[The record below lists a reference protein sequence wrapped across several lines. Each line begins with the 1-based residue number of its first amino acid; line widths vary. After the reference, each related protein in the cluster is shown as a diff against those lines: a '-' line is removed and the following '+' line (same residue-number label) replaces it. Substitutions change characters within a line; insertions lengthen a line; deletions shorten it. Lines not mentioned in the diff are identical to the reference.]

1 MASLLVLSTVASAS
15 IGNMN
20 FFENAT
26 ASEKYSNKY
35 ENSNGYAN
43 YESYGANYYQQPNYY
58 YTQDRQYED
67 KQNSYLMIIIIMIN
81 IINIQQKKTIMSVEQ
96 VPLKDFSSVL

>member
-1 MASLLVLSTVASAS
+1 MHKSVCKFGLYLMALIMLSTIATVS
-15 IGNMN
+15 IGNTN
-20 FFENAT
+20 LFENAM

-35 ENSNGYAN
+35 ENSNGYAD

-67 KQNSYLMIIIIMIN
+67 KQNSY
-81 IINIQQKKTIMSVEQ
+81 Q
-96 VPLKDFSSVL
+96 